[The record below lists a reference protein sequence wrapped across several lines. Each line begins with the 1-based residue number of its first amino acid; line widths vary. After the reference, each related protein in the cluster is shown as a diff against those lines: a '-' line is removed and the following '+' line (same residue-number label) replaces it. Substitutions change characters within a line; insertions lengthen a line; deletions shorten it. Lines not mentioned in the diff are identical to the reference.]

1 MRWYPGPQRPKSA
14 SRVFMSPSHQDS
26 MTGAWG
32 VWEGMLRWSCAQVG
46 PETGVLLHRWS
57 MRSGVGLRSPCVAS
71 SGPDVVVRTRLLL
84 TFTNTGCLV
93 FSVPRG
99 RRICVVPILH
109 MRKLR
114 YRQGALHERGT
125 GLLLCL
131 NYLPAPHRL

>member
-1 MRWYPGPQRPKSA
+1 
-14 SRVFMSPSHQDS
+14 MSPSRQDS
-26 MTGAWG
+26 VTGAWG
-32 VWEGMLRWSCAQVG
+32 VWEGMLRWRPWSCAQVG

-57 MRSGVGLRSPCVAS
+57 VHSGVGLHSPRAAS
-71 SGPDVVVRTRLLL
+71 SGPDVVVRTRLHL

-93 FSVPRG
+93 FAVPRR

-131 NYLPAPHRL
+131 DYLPVPCRL